1 MVAMRRCGALV
12 VVSGVDGA
20 GKSTQIARLEA
31 RLRARG
37 ARPLVFWHRPGYSP
51 ELDALRRVVRRLRGG
66 ALPPPGPSAARE
78 RAFGRPSVRAAWL
91 ATALL
96 DTFAQHALK
105 VRTML
110 AAGRTVICDRG
121 LADARLDL
129 ALRFPEAVPLLERLW
144 PAIEASTP
152 RPDVSLLLLVSPEEA
167 RRRSE
172 AKREPFPD
180 PPEVRLARDRAYREL
195 AGREPWRVIDAEA
208 DVETV
213 AERVWREV
221 APVLGLSGEA
231 A

>member
-1 MVAMRRCGALV
+1 MRRRGALI

-20 GKSTQIARLEA
+20 GKSTQIARLQE
-31 RLRARG
+31 RLHARG
-37 ARPLVFWHRPGYSP
+37 ARPVVFWHRPGYSP

-66 ALPPPGPSAARE
+66 VLPPPGPSAARE
-78 RAFGRPSVRAAWL
+78 RVFSRPSVRVSWL

-105 VRTML
+105 VRAML
-110 AAGRTVICDRG
+110 ATGRTVICDRG

-129 ALRFPEAVPLLERLW
+129 ALRFPEAAPLLGRLW
-144 PAIEASTP
+144 PAIEAGAP
-152 RPDVSLLLLVSPEEA
+152 RPDISLLLLVSPEEA
-167 RRRSE
+167 LRRSE

-195 AGREPWRVIDAEA
+195 VGRDGWRVIDAEA
-208 DVETV
+208 DVDVV
-213 AERVWREV
+213 AGRIWREV
-221 APVLGLSGEA
+221 VPVFGPSWEA